1 MWSTGPEKAKEAQCA
16 LAARRRAACFSLSLS
31 SALGR
36 ACLPCRPYT
45 LREAV
50 PPGSGAGP
58 RQLLASAR
66 FAAVFGREPLCEVAK
81 NREALA
87 KARRGWPSAGFLDAA
102 LIAPRRAC
110 SY

>member
-66 FAAVFGREPLCEVAK
+66 FAAVWRQFGGTFVRGRATPRGAREGEE
-81 NREALA
+81 RLA
-87 KARRGWPSAGFLDAA
+87 VSRFS
-102 LIAPRRAC
+102 
-110 SY
+110 